1 MLKSACNKLL
11 LLLLCGVS
19 EIILNL
25 LQCRYVNNGFK
36 SRLDAVNDS
45 LINDL
50 IVNLDL
56 YGFRLVSWEL
66 KQIQGVSIINY
77 VRVHA
82 GSTFELT
89 PLQAEPLQN

>member
-56 YGFRLVSWEL
+56 HGAIVSGEL
-66 KQIQGVSIINY
+66 KQNQGVSIINY